1 MVDKVESIF
10 ELWKDNDDVEYDCD
24 DASINSHIYASTCST
39 VWFNKNQC
47 KDQTTRIITTLQ
59 HSNILI

>member
-24 DASINSHIYASTCST
+24 DASINSHIYASTSNSRT
-39 VWFNKNQC
+39 KYSEYKSNS
-47 KDQTTRIITTLQ
+47 RIVESPSINNYPQ
-59 HSNILI
+59 K